1 MAKVDKSE
9 REFKKRQTL
18 MKKRW
23 KARQERA
30 IAKVLD
36 RIDASA
42 VDAVEEIN
50 AMTEAA
56 KKHY

>member
-1 MAKVDKSE
+1 
-9 REFKKRQTL
+9 